1 MTNILLLLLLLFIC
15 DLNINNFLLLI
26 ITQYDFLSIISYNT
40 TFKLSKIFKKNYV
53 VIIIVYKLVFSF
65 NLLRNKN
72 VNINIHINILK

>member
-26 ITQYDFLSIISYNT
+26 ITQYDFLSIISYKT